1 MIAKEKHMNPNYSNR
16 GLTILIATY
25 NASAMIEETLRR
37 LQAMDKV
44 PGLPWEVL
52 LVDNNSTDDTV
63 QKARIS
69 WNNGA
74 KLRIINEPKQGAGF
88 ASFRGMKEANYS
100 YIGFVDQDN
109 WVRSDWMT
117 KSVSYL
123 EASAE
128 IAIVCAKGYPV
139 FETEEPAWF
148 KRYQQNF
155 AVGPQSKTNGNAENI
170 NTFFYNASSIMR
182 KNAIDDLLL
191 KGFAPLMKS
200 RATNLILAGDDTEIQ
215 MMLRLLGWEIHYQDD
230 ICFDHYMPAKRLSLE
245 YFREM
250 RKGMGATSVYLGIYR
265 NALNA
270 HFGRVRRTKINWEV
284 ALEESKRRTLSDP
297 LAIGASLFPKFATNH
312 RVATFWSNFGEF
324 QERKRLK
331 VEFDTVQTEIYAW
344 LDSWIA

>member
-1 MIAKEKHMNPNYSNR
+1 MKPDYPNR

-37 LQAMDKV
+37 LIVMDKV
-44 PGLPWEVL
+44 PGMPWEVL

-63 QKARIS
+63 QKARNF
-69 WNNGA
+69 WNNDA

-109 WVRSDWMT
+109 WVRSDWMI
-117 KSVSYL
+117 KSVTYL
-123 EASAE
+123 ESSEE
-128 IAIVCAKGYPV
+128 IGIVCAKGSPV

-155 AVGPQSKTNGNAENI
+155 AVGPQSKTNGIAKNI

-182 KNAIDDLLL
+182 KTAIDDLLH

-200 RATNLILAGDDTEIQ
+200 RATNQTLAGDDTEIQ
-215 MMLRLLGWEIHYQDD
+215 IMLRLLGWEIHYQDD
-230 ICFDHYMPAKRLSLE
+230 ICFDHYMPLKRLSVE
-245 YFREM
+245 YFRDL

-270 HFGRVRRTKINWEV
+270 HFGSVRRTRINWEV
-284 ALEESKRRTLSDP
+284 ALDESKRRTLSDP
-297 LAIGASLFPKFATNH
+297 FAVVASLFPKFGSNH
-312 RVATFWSNFGEF
+312 RVATFWSNLGEF

-331 VEFDTVQTEIYAW
+331 EKFDMVQTEIYSW
-344 LDSWIA
+344 LDSWILEA